1 MQTLLT
7 PGATASMS
15 VWDSNENI
23 IDTVQVEDAAGW
35 RVEIGK
41 YVIAVK
47 INGKYRLLVAEC

>member
-41 YVIAVK
+41 YVIA
-47 INGKYRLLVAEC
+47 INLTKYKATT